1 MPSRKIPLSRRS
13 HITGAQPLAPG
24 MAMIGHESALERDF
38 VLLQR
43 LDGNVL
49 AVEEQPVTI
58 TWKDDARQAR
68 QYTPDYRVVRRS
80 GAEIVEVKYRQDLHE
95 NWRLYRPR
103 FIAARDWAKA
113 QGMGFH
119 IATER
124 GIRTP
129 RLLNAKKLIPRM
141 HDHVAPAME
150 ARILQLAAQ
159 HGPVPFMRLTE
170 AVSGPDHPM
179 VEVLAA
185 MWALLAKRCL
195 HADLDKP
202 ITGHTIV
209 SALWPRS

>member
-1 MPSRKIPLSRRS
+1 
-13 HITGAQPLAPG
+13 
-24 MAMIGHESALERDF
+24 MIGHESALERDF

-43 LDGNVL
+43 LDGDVL

-58 TWKDDARQAR
+58 TWKDDAGQAR
-68 QYTPDYRVVRRS
+68 QYTPDYRVVRRA

-124 GIRTP
+124 GVRTP

-150 ARILQLAAQ
+150 ARILQMAAQ
-159 HGPVPFMRLTE
+159 HGPVAFMRLTE
-170 AVSGPDHPM
+170 AVSGPDCPM

-185 MWALLAKRCL
+185 VWALLAKRRL

-209 SALWPRS
+209 SAPWPRS